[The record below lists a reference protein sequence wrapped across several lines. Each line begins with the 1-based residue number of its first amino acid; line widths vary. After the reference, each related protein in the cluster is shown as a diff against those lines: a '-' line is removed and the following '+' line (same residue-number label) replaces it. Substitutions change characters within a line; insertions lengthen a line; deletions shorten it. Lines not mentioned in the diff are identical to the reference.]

1 MIINFQENLFLTTIL
16 NIDIIY
22 FNKIYSL
29 VLYCNNI
36 ILNLTIFITICDTMA
51 ECNHTIMIVISNA
64 YLFSFV
70 LL

>member
-22 FNKIYSL
+22 VNKIFSL
-29 VLYCNNI
+29 VLYYNNI
-36 ILNLTIFITICDTMA
+36 ILNLIFFMTICGTMA
-51 ECNHTIMIVISNA
+51 ECNHTIMIVMSNA